1 MKYQKKPNDLCC
13 FRCVIEQ
20 WGLTVIKLLR
30 FLSRVSTLTC
40 VSTLTRDIDIT
51 ILSVRPSV
59 RDIPASDE
67 NGLTYCHSSL
77 TVRYRNHS
85 SFISIKHLHKIPT
98 GSPAVGVI
106 NTGGVQKL
114 SDYLPI
120 SCYISQ
126 TIQDSAI
133 VTIEGE

>member
-13 FRCVIEQ
+13 IRCVIEQ
-20 WGLTVIKLLR
+20 WGLTVIKLLQ
-30 FLSRVSTLTC
+30 FLSCVNTLTR
-40 VSTLTRDIDIT
+40 VSTLTRDIDIA

-59 RDIPASDE
+59 RDIPVSDE

-85 SFISIKHLHKIPT
+85 SFISIKHLHKIST